1 VAKHK
6 RKKSAQKQTRK
17 PARKAVK
24 RPARNRSAEFR
35 ESLTALPTLPSVPK
49 VSWPKLPTLPALP
62 ALPKIMLPTT
72 APAMPGG
79 GTIPWP
85 TLWQDATALAHDSW
99 MYSRRAIGRFLSH
112 RARLAYSVMALAV
125 VGAVGYTGVKIAAS
139 TLNKYSSEL
148 ANPSFLL
155 NQKDVGTT
163 ITDRNGV
170 VLFQGYGAVDRQD
183 IPFSQMPTSIK
194 QATLAA
200 EDPGFYSEP
209 GFSVRGTARAA
220 LQDITHDDASQ
231 GGSTITQQLVK
242 NTLLN
247 DQKSLTRKYQEVVL
261 SVDLNQRYSKNQI
274 LQMYLNTVYYG
285 EGAYGIESAAQT
297 YFHKP
302 AKDLTLEESAT
313 LAGLPQSPSL
323 YDPAINP
330 DGAKTRRDY
339 VLSRMQQLG
348 YTSPQAVSAA
358 QGQPMIAGTA
368 DTTIKAPHFVFYVL
382 SLLQQQYGENEI
394 EHGGITVR
402 TTLDYNQQEQA
413 QAIVTNQVNS
423 LSSHHVTNGGM
434 ISVDPHNGDILT
446 MVGSVNYNQPGWGAV
461 NTMLS
466 QLQPGSSFKPIAYAE
481 AFLKGWSGATE
492 VEDEPMCWPMTGQA
506 SYCPEDYSQTWSG
519 PVLLRHALGNSLN
532 IPALQVLAHA
542 GIADT
547 IALGHA
553 MGIQAP
559 SLEGNPN
566 QYGLPLVLGAGDV
579 RPIDMAAV
587 YATFDNGGKTVV
599 PRAILSVQDKYG
611 KDITKPQTPGAGQQA
626 LDPRVAYMITNL
638 LSDNQARQPE
648 FGLNNPLVLP
658 GRPAAAKTGTTNDF
672 DDNWTDGYTPNLVAV
687 VWVGNNDHTPMENV
701 SGITGAAPIWQNYM
715 EMATAGTPVQ
725 QFAVPPGVVFAKI
738 CPSDGGLDTNP
749 NDPNAINEVFLAGQ
763 APTQPCGA
771 VSPQPIPSGAY
782 TPGGTQIVAPATST
796 TTPATTTTT
805 PATTAPGQGSGGTA
819 PTTPTTP
826 TTPTEPT
833 QPTQPGSPVKNPGGA
848 P

>member
-1 VAKHK
+1 MAVVAKHK
-6 RKKSAQKQTRK
+6 RKKSAQKPTRK

-24 RPARNRSAEFR
+24 KSTRNRPAEFL
-35 ESLTALPTLPSVPK
+35 ESLGATPTLPAAPK
-49 VSWPKLPTLPALP
+49 INWPTLPALP
-62 ALPKIMLPTT
+62 NLPSSL
-72 APAMPGG
+72 PAMPGLG
-79 GTIPWP
+79 VLNHP
-85 TLWQDATALAHDSW
+85 TLWQDATALLHDSW
-99 MYSRRAIGRFLSH
+99 MYGRRAVGQFFSK

-125 VGAVGYTGVKIAAS
+125 VGAIGFAGVKIAAT
-139 TLNKYSSEL
+139 TLTQYSSEL
-148 ANPSFLL
+148 ANPAFLL

-170 VLFQGYGAVDRQD
+170 VLFQGYGAVNRQD
-183 IPFSQMPTSIK
+183 IPFTQMPTSIK

-220 LQDITHDDASQ
+220 LQDITHDDAAQ

-261 SVDLNQRYSKNQI
+261 SVDLNQRYSKDQI

-285 EGAYGIESAAQT
+285 EGAYGIESAAET

-339 VLSRMQQLG
+339 VLDRMQQYG
-348 YTSPQAVSAA
+348 YASPQAVSAA
-358 QGQPMIAGTA
+358 KAAPMIAGTA
-368 DTTIKAPHFVFYVL
+368 DSTIKAPHFVFYVL

-402 TTLDYNQQEQA
+402 TTLDYSQQQKA
-413 QAIVTNQVNS
+413 QAIVTNQVAS

-492 VEDEPMCWPMTGQA
+492 VNDEPMCWPVTGQA
-506 SYCPEDYSQTWSG
+506 PYCPQDYSQKWSG

-542 GIADT
+542 GLADT

-553 MGIQAP
+553 MGIQSP
-559 SLEGNPN
+559 SLGGNPN

-587 YATFDNGGKTVV
+587 YATFDEGGKTVV

-611 KDITKPQTPGAGQQA
+611 QDITKPQTTGAGQQV

-648 FGLNNPLVLP
+648 FGLSNPLVLP

-687 VWVGNNDHTPMENV
+687 VWVGNNDHSPMQDV

-715 EMATAGTPVQ
+715 EMATAGTPVE
-725 QFAVPPGVVFAKI
+725 QFAVPAGVVFAKV

-771 VSPQPIPSGAY
+771 VSPEPIPSGAY
-782 TPGGTQIVAPATST
+782 TPGGSTQIVSPTATTATPT
-796 TTPATTTTT
+796 TTTTTT
-805 PATTAPGQGSGGTA
+805 PAATAPGQGSGGT
-819 PTTPTTP
+819 TPSTPSTP

-833 QPTQPGSPVKNPGGA
+833 PPTQPTTPFENPGSS